1 MHPLVSLA
9 KQAVENYIKEGKIIP
24 LPKDL
29 PENFYNQKS
38 GAFVT
43 IENKGQLR
51 GCIGTYLPT
60 KESIAQE
67 VISNA
72 IAAATKDYR
81 FPAISPEELNQ
92 LSFTVYLLHQP
103 ELIQSL
109 AELNPKIYGLIVKT
123 IEAPEDV
130 VFNGHLPYKCGLLL
144 PDLEGINTPE
154 EQFLICCQK
163 GRIDPGK
170 EKVMMFRFE
179 VEKYK

>member
-1 MHPLVSLA
+1 MHPLVSLV
-9 KQAVENYIKEGKIIP
+9 KKAVENYIKDGKIIS

-29 PENFYNQKS
+29 PGNFYQQKS
-38 GAFVT
+38 GVFVT

-67 VISNA
+67 IISNA
-72 IAAATKDYR
+72 ISAATKDYR
-81 FPAISPEELNQ
+81 FPAISPEELDQ
-92 LSFTVYLLHQP
+92 LSFTVYLIHQP
-103 ELIQSL
+103 EPIESL

-144 PDLEGINTPE
+144 PDLKGINTPE
-154 EQFLICCQK
+154 EQFLICCRK
-163 GRIDPGK
+163 GGINPEK
-170 EKVMMFRFE
+170 EKVAMFRFE
-179 VEKYK
+179 VEKYE